1 MERGG
6 QARPS
11 RGAEE
16 EADDDMIRH
25 HAAGRL
31 LKPFGKEL
39 EQTAGA
45 AGFGLRRIC
54 GEVVGS
60 Q

>member
-6 QARPS
+6 LARPS

-16 EADDDMIRH
+16 KADDDMIRH

-45 AGFGLRRIC
+45 AGFGLRRS
-54 GEVVGS
+54 GGKVARS
-60 Q
+60 